1 MIKYL
6 FHVIF
11 VWSIAVAGIYAQQ
24 KTDSLYY
31 QLDSVVVSA
40 GRYEQPLY
48 QIPFSIDII
57 SGRSL
62 YIPNGSLSGRDL
74 FRFIPGV
81 IVDDRNNLSEGD
93 RISIRGIG
101 SRSQFGVRGIKILL
115 DGIPL
120 TFPDGQSQLNN
131 LDFNSIGSIQVIR
144 GPSSFLYGNS
154 AGGVIEIQSK
164 DIYLTKLK
172 LTPGFRIGSFG
183 LQKYS
188 FYGADK
194 IGKNMM
200 MISINKINYSGFRE
214 NSAASSAALNIISTQ
229 QFENN
234 LTLEGIFNYYDAP
247 YLLNPGSLTK
257 SDAENNPTLARTY
270 VKNQGAGKNIKQG
283 QAGATLTYKP
293 DNLRKL
299 EATVY
304 GISRSM
310 LNPIPGRYIN
320 LNRISGGFR
329 TDYSTYFK
337 ISNKIFDLLSGGDY
351 EFQNDQ
357 RREYEN
363 NGVSK
368 YNSLSKNEII
378 KSVAI
383 GNILLN
389 QREKVSG
396 FGIFSRLGFSP
407 YNKIYV
413 TAGLRYDDYLF
424 GVVDNLK
431 KGGIDNSGSISMN
444 NLSRMA
450 GITYRIGNNN
460 QVYANYSTSFQT
472 PTTSEL
478 SNSPTGQS
486 GFNTHLKPEQIT
498 NYELGIRG
506 ELYGE
511 NLVYGISI
519 YHLNIGRILI
529 SYQLPGSQSD
539 QVFYRNS
546 GSAVNNGVELN
557 LNYKPDNNL
566 NFSFAYTY
574 MDFKFQN
581 FIEQFQVN
589 DRTNSVQIGGKR
601 VPGIPPN
608 NISLGAV
615 YSTGFGLTAQLTLN
629 WTDKYFTNDVNGPEP
644 GSELSASDYVNNA
657 YSTADLKFVYRR
669 SFYSFEWKLYL
680 GIINFFDK
688 KYNGSIVPN
697 AAAGRYFEPAAP
709 RNLYGGLSINF

>member
-1 MIKYL
+1 MTKHL
-6 FHVIF
+6 FHVLFAWI
-11 VWSIAVAGIYAQQ
+11 IGIAGICAQQ

-48 QIPFSIDII
+48 QIPFSVDII
-57 SGRSL
+57 SAKSL
-62 YIPNGSLSGRDL
+62 FIPHGSLSGGDL
-74 FRFIPGV
+74 FRFVPGV
-81 IVDDRNNLSEGD
+81 IADDRNNLSEGD

-131 LDFNSIGSIQVIR
+131 LDFNSIGQIQVIR

-164 DIYLTKLK
+164 DIYSTKLK

-214 NSAASSAALNIISTQ
+214 NSAASSTALNVISTQ
-229 QFENN
+229 QFDND
-234 LTLEGIFNYYDAP
+234 LTLEGIFNYYNAP
-247 YLLNPGSLTK
+247 YLLNPSSLDK
-257 SDAENNPTLARTY
+257 SDAENNPSIARAY
-270 VKNQGAGKNIKQG
+270 VKNQGAGKSIKQG

-299 EATVY
+299 EATVF

-351 EFQNDQ
+351 EFQNDL
-357 RREYEN
+357 RREYAN
-363 NGVSK
+363 NGVNN

-378 KSVAI
+378 KGVAV

-389 QREKVSG
+389 QREKVNG

-407 YNKIYV
+407 FNKIYV

-424 GVVDNLK
+424 SVEDNLK
-431 KGGIDNSGSISMN
+431 TGGIDNSGSISMN

-450 GITYRIGNNN
+450 GITYRIGNNT
-460 QVYANYSTSFQT
+460 QVYTNYSTSFQT

-478 SNSPTGQS
+478 SNSPAGQS
-486 GFNTHLKPEQIT
+486 GFNMSLKPEQIS

-506 ELYGE
+506 ELSGN
-511 NLVYGISI
+511 NLIYGISV

-557 LNYKPDNNL
+557 LNFMPDKNL
-566 NFSFAYTY
+566 NLSFAYTY

-581 FIEQFQVN
+581 FIEVFQVN
-589 DRTNSVQIGGKR
+589 DIARAVQIGGKR

-608 NISLGAV
+608 NFSLGAV
-615 YSTGFGLTAQLTLN
+615 YSTGFGLTTQLTLN
-629 WTDKYFTNDVNGPEP
+629 WTDKYFANDVNGPEP
-644 GSELSASDYVNNA
+644 GSLLNSSDYFNNA
-657 YSTADLKFVYRR
+657 YSTADLEFVYNH
-669 SFYSFEWKLYL
+669 SFYLFDGKLYM
-680 GIINFFDK
+680 GIINLFDTK
-688 KYNGSIVPN
+688 HNGSIVPN

-709 RNLYGGLSINF
+709 RNWYGGLSFNF